1 MEPVSSSSSY
11 DDLPYESR
19 VLPFTHPI
27 SLATMA
33 TLYGASP
40 PPVETC
46 RVLEI
51 GCATGDNLLSMA
63 ATLPKASFV
72 GIDNSSREIEDGL
85 RQLRTVGLPNVD
97 LRCLSLMD
105 VQPDCGTFDYILCHG
120 VYSWVSPGVAD
131 HILSLYA
138 RHLSPQGIGYIS
150 YNTYPG
156 WHIKAMIR
164 DVLRYHVRA
173 VSGVQQQVEAARKFL
188 HALANSVP
196 KHDEIYRKVL
206 QDGAADMESYRND
219 YLFHEFLEDWN
230 CPVYFHEF
238 MERVTAKGLQYV
250 GPAKFTQWEALLP
263 ADVKQMLST
272 IPNRIEREQYLDY
285 FGNRTFR
292 KSLLCRAENSVVESP
307 SLAALQT
314 FFVSTDLRPVS
325 ARADLGSSEPVQ
337 FRSSTQDEMT
347 TNKPHVK
354 LALHHLAT
362 HASRPVPFASIWPA
376 IQPQLPAEG
385 DPQCSPTSLAEALL
399 QCFQGNLIEFLV
411 ADFPYVLEVSTQPCA
426 SPFARCQAMKS
437 ELAAN
442 LRHRLVRLSDF
453 ERIILTHLDGT
464 RDRSALCR
472 ILSEAIERGDLD
484 LVDKTGESVQ
494 DAGLREALIKQ
505 SLDPCLQQLAIYAL
519 LAG

>member
-1 MEPVSSSSSY
+1 MEPVSSFSSSY
-11 DDLPYESR
+11 NDLPYESR

-33 TLYGASP
+33 TLYGAAP
-40 PPVETC
+40 APVETC

-51 GCATGDNLLSMA
+51 GCATGDNLLAMA

-72 GIDNSSREIEDGL
+72 GIDYSSREIEDGL
-85 RQLRTVGLPNVD
+85 RRLHAVGLSNVD

-105 VQPDCGTFDYILCHG
+105 VQPDCGEFDYILCHG
-120 VYSWVSPGVAD
+120 VYSWVSPDVAD
-131 HILSLYA
+131 RILSLYA

-156 WHIKAMIR
+156 WHIKAIIR
-164 DVLRYHVRA
+164 DSLRYHVRT

-206 QDGAADMESYRND
+206 QDGAEDMESYRDD
-219 YLFHEFLEDWN
+219 YLFHEFLEEWN

-238 MERVTAKGLQYV
+238 MERVTAKGLQYA

-292 KSLLCRAENSVVESP
+292 KSLLCRAEKSVVEHP
-307 SLAALQT
+307 SIAALQT

-325 ARADLGSSEPVQ
+325 AEADLASSEPVQ
-337 FRSSTQDEMT
+337 FRSSTQDEVT
-347 TNKPHVK
+347 TNTPSVK
-354 LALHHLAT
+354 LALNYLAT
-362 HASRPVPFASIWPA
+362 HAPRPVPFTSIWPA
-376 IQPQLPAEG
+376 IQPLLPAEG
-385 DPQCSPTSLAEALL
+385 DRDSSPTSLSLALL
-399 QCFQGNLIEFLV
+399 QCFQGNLVDFMV
-411 ADFPYVLEVSTQPCA
+411 SDFPYALEVSPRPLA
-426 SPFARCQAMKS
+426 SPFARSQAMKS
-437 ELAAN
+437 ELVAN
-442 LRHRLVRLSDF
+442 LRLGQRL
-453 ERIILTHLDGT
+453 RISSG
-464 RDRSALCR
+464 
-472 ILSEAIERGDLD
+472 
-484 LVDKTGESVQ
+484 
-494 DAGLREALIKQ
+494 
-505 SLDPCLQQLAIYAL
+505 
-519 LAG
+519 